1 MNNKVDEPTLITIYR
16 IFLDFINEAE
26 SIFYGHFVLL
36 DIKEKNEKEYQRMK
50 AKYNIL
56 KILILLFV
64 LLDFQLRYAQA
75 ALIPPHGTMTF
86 FPLLTIKMLTKMVQ
100 KKVFMAMLL
109 VGHCQMDIG
118 HIA

>member
-1 MNNKVDEPTLITIYR
+1 
-16 IFLDFINEAE
+16 
-26 SIFYGHFVLL
+26 
-36 DIKEKNEKEYQRMK
+36 MK